1 MSQAVTAAEQLKPC
15 KLSYPRIIPP
25 NPKSLPGS
33 GFPMVFGVYCLPF
46 LTKRERIQLR
56 ESFPFL
62 MDDTLLPWI
71 RMAVRLWDGF
81 VPVTDKKMLNFV
93 KRKRKQKKRNILEK
107 WKRLSLRLLVAVRP
121 PATCSVTVTSS
132 DVVKPMSQYSTLTV
146 VSSGGSGRCP
156 SRGSKGA
163 VSPVFLQWKS
173 EADVHA
179 ARR

>member
-1 MSQAVTAAEQLKPC
+1 
-15 KLSYPRIIPP
+15 
-25 NPKSLPGS
+25 
-33 GFPMVFGVYCLPF
+33 
-46 LTKRERIQLR
+46 
-56 ESFPFL
+56 

-179 ARR
+179 DEWVRFKGFQTFHGAKLPMLLPFSELSDNDSDIDLFCDSL